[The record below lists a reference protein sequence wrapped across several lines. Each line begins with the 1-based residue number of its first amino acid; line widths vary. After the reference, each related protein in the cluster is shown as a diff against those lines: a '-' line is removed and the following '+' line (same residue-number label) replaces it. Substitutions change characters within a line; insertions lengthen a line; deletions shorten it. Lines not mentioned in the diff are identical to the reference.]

1 MNRRRAPRTLDEAAR
16 RLIRDLELSAE
27 LTMDDWPSAA
37 SIRGTA
43 DHLSRMP
50 ETVDDARVWY
60 RAAELLEQR
69 EGVAT

>member
-1 MNRRRAPRTLDEAAR
+1 MSRRRAPRTLIERAR

-27 LTMDDWPSAA
+27 LTAEEWPTAA
-37 SIRGTA
+37 SLRGTA

-60 RAAELLEQR
+60 RAAELLEAK
-69 EGVAT
+69 GSGT